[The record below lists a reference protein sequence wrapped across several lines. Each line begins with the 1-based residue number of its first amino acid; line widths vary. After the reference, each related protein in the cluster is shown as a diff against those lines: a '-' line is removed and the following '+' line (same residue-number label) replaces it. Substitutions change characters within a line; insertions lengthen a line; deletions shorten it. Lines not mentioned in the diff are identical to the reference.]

1 MIIRGREFTSEEI
14 QQIKD
19 IVAANPSVRRRQLSI
34 LICKQLDW
42 RQPNGSLKDRACR
55 DVLLRLAAKEIINLP
70 APLYTR
76 STQPLT
82 VYPPENPLPEV
93 HLQGKVDAFGA
104 IRFDLVSTLNERKL
118 WNHLIDRHHYLGV
131 STQVGRHLKLFV
143 YLENHLVGAMA
154 FADAVLKL
162 NLRDQWI
169 GWNPQLRSQHL
180 QLIINNIRFLI
191 LPSVKVKNLA
201 SKILAM
207 AARTA
212 PSYWQQIYG
221 YRPIMIET
229 FIEKNRFKGSSYR
242 AANWKCLGETIGK
255 ARSGMNYFYHGVK
268 KDYYIYPL
276 AGNVQQILSSTA
288 DRLGDCQ

>member
-1 MIIRGREFTSEEI
+1 
-14 QQIKD
+14 
-19 IVAANPSVRRRQLSI
+19 
-34 LICKQLDW
+34 
-42 RQPNGSLKDRACR
+42 
-55 DVLLRLAAKEIINLP
+55 LAAREIINLP
-70 APLYTR
+70 PPLYTR

-93 HLQGKVDAFGA
+93 RLQGRVDDFGS

-118 WNHLIDRHHYLGV
+118 WDHLIDRHHYLGV
-131 STQVGRHLKLFV
+131 STQVGRHLKFFL
-143 YLENHLVGAMA
+143 YLENHLVGAMS

-162 NLRDQWI
+162 NLRDRWI

-180 QLIINNIRFLI
+180 QLIINNTRFLI

-207 AARTA
+207 AARTV
-212 PSYWQQIYG
+212 PSYWQKIYG

-268 KDYYIYPL
+268 KHYYIYPL
-276 AGNVQQILSSTA
+276 AGNVQQIL
-288 DRLGDCQ
+288 RGDCQ

>member
-1 MIIRGREFTSEEI
+1 MIIRGREFTSDEI

-19 IVAANPSVRRRQLSI
+19 IVAANSGVRRRPLSI

-70 APLYTR
+70 PPLYTR
-76 STQPLT
+76 STQALT

-93 HLQGKVDAFGA
+93 CLQGKVDDFGA
-104 IRFDLVSTLNERKL
+104 IRFDPVSTLNERKR

-131 STQVGRHLKLFV
+131 STQVGRHLKFFC
-143 YLENHLVGAMA
+143 YLETYLVGAIS

-162 NLRDQWI
+162 KLRDQWI
-169 GWNPQLRSQHL
+169 GCNPQLRSQHL
-180 QLIINNIRFLI
+180 HLIINNTRFLI

-207 AARTA
+207 AARTV
-212 PSYWQQIYG
+212 PSYWQQVYG
-221 YRPIMIET
+221 CCPIMIET

-255 ARSGMNYFYHGVK
+255 GRRGMNYFYHGVK

-276 AGNVQQILSSTA
+276 ADNVQQILSSTA